1 MKKLG
6 LGLCLSAVMA
16 LTSMAWAA
24 EQPQKK
30 ETPPDLYEGT
40 PDWYRAVYKD
50 NVGLKEG
57 SGPFKDYFKPQMLDM
72 YWQPNRHYE
81 PMKNL
86 DHSLF
91 IEKERRDLCVTCHEE
106 ATPGVVSDW
115 RSSGHKNPKS
125 TPYLSARTAE
135 IEKRTNR
142 VLNEVHCFDCHA
154 DTKTKQI
161 RMPTGEVCGEC
172 HRPQFDDFLREREV
186 GRPNHIQSWEAN
198 TIVPWYAEAARRGYL
213 YGQHGC
219 DQCHSGAEKCDV
231 CHTRH
236 KFSAAEGRQ
245 PEACISC
252 HMGPDHPDSESYG
265 ESKHGV
271 IYEKEED
278 HFDFNRPLS
287 EVRPGKDYRTPT
299 CQYCHMYE
307 KHGRF
312 IHNPVMKGIWRMG
325 TVPPKNLEYTSS
337 LKGYPYGIKIIAD
350 KIDIYSEENIAKR
363 SYWLEV
369 CAKCHS
375 DRFADTYLKSLD
387 EFMFQAHTLAD
398 KAQKIVEDLIADG
411 FLYPGAADRDP
422 YPLSDGIEK
431 QLSPAFLGEP
441 IYNAFKT
448 LKGKFP
454 VVGPILGVYGMFL
467 QQQDNPS
474 NIENMYNR
482 LWFWYKLQGYK
493 GTAHAQPDISW
504 WWGQAPMMMEFTK
517 IQSEAVRLRREG
529 RIEKVSLSK

>member
-6 LGLCLSAVMA
+6 LGFCLSAVMA

-219 DQCHSGAEKCDV
+219 DHCHSGAEKCDV
-231 CHTRH
+231 
-236 KFSAAEGRQ
+236 
-245 PEACISC
+245 
-252 HMGPDHPDSESYG
+252 
-265 ESKHGV
+265 
-271 IYEKEED
+271 
-278 HFDFNRPLS
+278 
-287 EVRPGKDYRTPT
+287 
-299 CQYCHMYE
+299 
-307 KHGRF
+307 
-312 IHNPVMKGIWRMG
+312 
-325 TVPPKNLEYTSS
+325 
-337 LKGYPYGIKIIAD
+337 
-350 KIDIYSEENIAKR
+350 
-363 SYWLEV
+363 
-369 CAKCHS
+369 
-375 DRFADTYLKSLD
+375 
-387 EFMFQAHTLAD
+387 
-398 KAQKIVEDLIADG
+398 
-411 FLYPGAADRDP
+411 
-422 YPLSDGIEK
+422 
-431 QLSPAFLGEP
+431 
-441 IYNAFKT
+441 
-448 LKGKFP
+448 
-454 VVGPILGVYGMFL
+454 
-467 QQQDNPS
+467 
-474 NIENMYNR
+474 
-482 LWFWYKLQGYK
+482 
-493 GTAHAQPDISW
+493 
-504 WWGQAPMMMEFTK
+504 
-517 IQSEAVRLRREG
+517 
-529 RIEKVSLSK
+529 

>member
-1 MKKLG
+1 
-6 LGLCLSAVMA
+6 
-16 LTSMAWAA
+16 
-24 EQPQKK
+24 
-30 ETPPDLYEGT
+30 
-40 PDWYRAVYKD
+40 
-50 NVGLKEG
+50 
-57 SGPFKDYFKPQMLDM
+57 
-72 YWQPNRHYE
+72 
-81 PMKNL
+81 
-86 DHSLF
+86 
-91 IEKERRDLCVTCHEE
+91 
-106 ATPGVVSDW
+106 
-115 RSSGHKNPKS
+115 
-125 TPYLSARTAE
+125 
-135 IEKRTNR
+135 
-142 VLNEVHCFDCHA
+142 
-154 DTKTKQI
+154 
-161 RMPTGEVCGEC
+161 
-172 HRPQFDDFLREREV
+172 
-186 GRPNHIQSWEAN
+186 
-198 TIVPWYAEAARRGYL
+198 
-213 YGQHGC
+213 
-219 DQCHSGAEKCDV
+219 
-231 CHTRH
+231 
-236 KFSAAEGRQ
+236 
-245 PEACISC
+245 
-252 HMGPDHPDSESYG
+252 MGPDHPDSESYG

-271 IYEKEED
+271 IYQKEED

-299 CQYCHMYE
+299 CQFCHMYE

-337 LKGYPYGIKIIAD
+337 LKDYPYGIKIIAD
-350 KIDIYSEENIAKR
+350 KIDIYSEENVAKR

-398 KAQKIVEDLIADG
+398 RAQKIVEDLIADG

-493 GTAHAQPDISW
+493 GTAHAQPDVSW
-504 WWGQAPMMMEFTK
+504 WWGQAPMMMEFGK

-529 RIEKVSLSK
+529 RIEKVSLK

>member
-1 MKKLG
+1 
-6 LGLCLSAVMA
+6 
-16 LTSMAWAA
+16 
-24 EQPQKK
+24 
-30 ETPPDLYEGT
+30 
-40 PDWYRAVYKD
+40 
-50 NVGLKEG
+50 
-57 SGPFKDYFKPQMLDM
+57 MLDM

-186 GRPNHIQSWEAN
+186 GRPNHVQSWEAN

-287 EVRPGKDYRTPT
+287 EVRPRQGLPHAYVPVLSHVREAWPVYPQPRNEGYLAYGNCTAKEPGVHLFSEGLPLWNQDY
-299 CQYCHMYE
+299 C
-307 KHGRF
+307 
-312 IHNPVMKGIWRMG
+312 
-325 TVPPKNLEYTSS
+325 
-337 LKGYPYGIKIIAD
+337 
-350 KIDIYSEENIAKR
+350 
-363 SYWLEV
+363 
-369 CAKCHS
+369 
-375 DRFADTYLKSLD
+375 
-387 EFMFQAHTLAD
+387 
-398 KAQKIVEDLIADG
+398 
-411 FLYPGAADRDP
+411 
-422 YPLSDGIEK
+422 
-431 QLSPAFLGEP
+431 
-441 IYNAFKT
+441 
-448 LKGKFP
+448 
-454 VVGPILGVYGMFL
+454 
-467 QQQDNPS
+467 
-474 NIENMYNR
+474 
-482 LWFWYKLQGYK
+482 
-493 GTAHAQPDISW
+493 
-504 WWGQAPMMMEFTK
+504 
-517 IQSEAVRLRREG
+517 
-529 RIEKVSLSK
+529 